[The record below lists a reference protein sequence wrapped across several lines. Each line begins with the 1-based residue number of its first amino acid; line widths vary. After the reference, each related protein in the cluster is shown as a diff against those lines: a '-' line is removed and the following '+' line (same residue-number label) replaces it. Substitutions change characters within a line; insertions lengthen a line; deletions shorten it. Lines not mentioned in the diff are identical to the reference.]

1 MTSAQFQSVSTS
13 AIIVDRDERQRS
25 DLEDVDVLA
34 DSIRR
39 LGLIHP
45 LVVTRELVLV
55 SGERRLTA
63 VKSLGWSHVTIQF
76 QDECDAYLLHAIEL
90 EENVKRRELPW
101 QDECK
106 AVQEYH
112 QLRAAEEAKWTL
124 EDTAEALG
132 LTQPEASA
140 RITVAKELADPKS
153 MIHAA
158 PRYTTAV
165 NMTRRTAERKAAAE
179 LDKVLDLVEPDR
191 PKDMILNT
199 SFLKWAP
206 EYRGPLFNFI
216 HCDFPYG
223 INAHK
228 FGSAFVGGHVH
239 GDYEDTKENY
249 IELIK
254 CLLGN
259 LDKIMSDSGH
269 LLFWFSMTHYHET
282 FELLSSEFFVD
293 AYPLVWHKSDNAGN
307 APRPQ
312 HMARRVYETAFFC
325 SRGDHPIV
333 KIASNL
339 FSAST
344 VSDRHMSEKPVTML
358 THFFKMLVD
367 GHTAMLDPTAGSG
380 SALRAAKRLGAT
392 RIMGLEINE
401 QFARD
406 ANKALTED
414 TME

>member
-1 MTSAQFQSVSTS
+1 MTSSQFQSV
-13 AIIVDRDERQRS
+13 AVAKIVSNRDERQRS
-25 DLEDVDVLA
+25 ELEDIDVLA

-45 LVVTRELVLV
+45 LVVTRDFTLV

-63 VKSLGWSHVTIQF
+63 VQSLGWSHVTVQY
-76 QDECDAYLLHAIEL
+76 QDECEPELLHAIEL
-90 EENVKRRELPW
+90 EENVKRKELPW

-112 QLRAAEEAKWTL
+112 QLRSSQEPKWSM
-124 EDTAEALG
+124 EQTAEALG

-140 RITVAKELADPKS
+140 RITVAKELANPKS
-153 MIHAA
+153 MVHAA

-165 NMTRRTAERKAAAE
+165 NITRRVSERKAAAE
-179 LDKVLDLVEPDR
+179 LDKILDYVEPDR
-191 PKDMILNT
+191 ARDTIINT

-206 EYRGPLFNFI
+206 EYTGPLFNFL

-223 INAHK
+223 IDAHK
-228 FGSAFVGGHVH
+228 FGSAFVGGRVH
-239 GDYEDTKENY
+239 GDYQDTKENY
-249 IELIK
+249 VELIK
-254 CLLGN
+254 CLLDN
-259 LDKIMSDSGH
+259 IDKIMSDQGH
-269 LLFWFSMTHYHET
+269 MIFWFSMHHYAET
-282 FELLSSEFFVD
+282 LALLSSEFWVD
-293 AYPLVWHKSDNAGN
+293 PFPLIWHKSDNAGN

-312 HMARRVYETAFFC
+312 HQARRIYETAFFC

-333 KIASNL
+333 KIVSNH

-358 THFFKMLVD
+358 THFFRMLVD
-367 GHTAMLDPTAGSG
+367 GHTSMLDPTAGSG
-380 SALRAAKRLGAT
+380 SALRAAKRLGAA
-392 RIMGLEINE
+392 RIVGLEIDP
-401 QFARD
+401 QFALE

-414 TME
+414 SVE